1 MSAPASSSRMSDVGA
16 PPPCVSL
23 PAVVVGGMLGP
34 PVTPRTPPAGGP
46 PVIPETTPEALEAVV
61 DTELVGVLAV
71 VVTELVGVLAVV
83 VTEVVGVLAVVVTEL
98 VGVLAVVVVVM
109 DVLDELSVLELD
121 ELSVL
126 ELDELSVLELDEL
139 SVLELD
145 ELSVLELD
153 EDDELLDVLVVTV
166 PHSAQFPF
174 TVSFTAVVSTLP
186 RNVAPGSTVQGSP
199 VNVSAPSFKDD
210 QGKKSDVPVG
220 DWSHAP

>member
-61 DTELVGVLAV
+61 DTEL
-71 VVTELVGVLAVV
+71 
-83 VTEVVGVLAVVVTEL
+83 VGVLAVVVTEL